1 MIVFDLFFHSP
12 CFSMMHRG
20 DVNIP
25 CGVNSFRIPLDASRF
40 ELTRFDPAGLLASAP
55 GHDGANQAATS
66 TSQASTSAS
75 YASAGASAVSRRLPA
90 CPMCADFMPL
100 LHCVGVL
107 RHGQGRVAMTG
118 YRSACW
124 KPGELHVYRE
134 GCVAF
139 VWLDPEDQARVRSGW
154 REDRGNHGF
163 KNVVIYCFH

>member
-1 MIVFDLFFHSP
+1 MP
-12 CFSMMHRG
+12 CNSAMSRG
-20 DVNIP
+20 DVNIS

-40 ELTRFDPAGLLASAP
+40 QLTRFDPTGSHASAP
-55 GHDGANQAATS
+55 EHDGASQAATS
-66 TSQASTSAS
+66 TSHSNAR
-75 YASAGASAVSRRLPA
+75 ASAVSRRLPA
-90 CPMCADFMPL
+90 CHMCADFMPL

-139 VWLDPEDQARVRSGW
+139 VWLDPADQARVRSVRMEGRW
-154 REDRGNHGF
+154 RESWHH
-163 KNVVIYCFH
+163 KTASV